1 MRQSS
6 FNNLA
11 KTKVLEKLKPL
22 LSLSGLLMMLCI
34 REAEAF
40 DLTIRSIDD
49 ALSINNRNLLIVFHL
64 EIFEETKGIIHAY
77 PKQLEIIKTIETASS
92 ATCFTFTRNLTLIFK

>member
-1 MRQSS
+1 
-6 FNNLA
+6 
-11 KTKVLEKLKPL
+11 L

-49 ALSINNRNLLIVFHL
+49 AL
-64 EIFEETKGIIHAY
+64 Y
-77 PKQLEIIKTIETASS
+77 
-92 ATCFTFTRNLTLIFK
+92 